1 MRLVV
6 QRVSNAR
13 VEVDNKI
20 CGKINDGLMVFVG
33 IGENDTEKELDYM
46 VRKLLRLRIF
56 EDENDKM
63 NVSIQDINGELL
75 LVPQFTL
82 YGDVSHNNRPN
93 FSKAMNP
100 KDADRLFNK
109 FVEKCREHIHVETG
123 IFGAYMNVELVNE
136 GPVTIIID
144 KDFDN

>member
-6 QRVSNAR
+6 QRVSNAS
-13 VEVDNKI
+13 VKVDNKI
-20 CGKINDGLMVFVG
+20 TGKIDNGLMVLVG

-46 VRKLLRLRIF
+46 VRKLLRLRVF
-56 EDENDKM
+56 EDEKDKM
-63 NVSIQDINGELL
+63 NVSIQDVNGELL

-93 FSKAMNP
+93 FSKAMDPEN
-100 KDADRLFNK
+100 ADKLFNK
-109 FVEKCREHIHVETG
+109 FVEKCGEHIHVETG
-123 IFGAYMNVELVNE
+123 VFGAYMNVELVNE